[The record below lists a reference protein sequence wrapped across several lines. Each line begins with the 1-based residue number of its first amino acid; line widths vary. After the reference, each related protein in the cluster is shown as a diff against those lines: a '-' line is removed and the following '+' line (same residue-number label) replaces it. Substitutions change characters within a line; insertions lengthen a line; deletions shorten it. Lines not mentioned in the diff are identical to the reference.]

1 MENVYESFTDCYLD
15 LAQQVYNN
23 PDFES
28 SPRGMAVREKLACK
42 FTITNPLDRLP
53 YVPSRKF
60 SATYVIA
67 ELLWYL
73 SAEDRT
79 DWISNYSSFWNK
91 ISDDGT
97 TANSAYGA
105 RIFKPHP
112 RIAGGT
118 FSQWDYIKEEL
129 KNDPDSRRAV
139 VHIRSPWDSVKAKLD
154 VPCTLSL
161 QFFVRDDS
169 LHLVAHMR
177 SSDLILGI
185 AYDVPAFTLMQ
196 ELMAK
201 ELGVGMGTYTHVS
214 NSLHIYE
221 RHFEMVEDMISK
233 DSILEA
239 VGNHRSSGPM
249 PEMPSMPPT
258 DTLYNIESQ
267 LRVANNL
274 EEINGIVK
282 LASENDDCSA
292 DYWVDWVK
300 ILAAHRCSRLKI
312 RGEKKNL
319 ISSTSF
325 AGYHQF

>member
-53 YVPSRKF
+53 YVPVRKF

-79 DWISNYSSFWNK
+79 EWISNYSSFWNS

-118 FSQWDYIKEEL
+118 FSQWDYVKEEL
-129 KNDPDSRRAV
+129 RKDADSRRAV

-161 QFFVRDDS
+161 QFFIRDGS

-196 ELMAK
+196 ELMAR
-201 ELGVGMGTYTHVS
+201 ELGVKMGTYTHVS

-221 RHFEMVEDMISK
+221 RHFEMVEGMISK
-233 DSILEA
+233 DSILESMN
-239 VGNHRSSGPM
+239 NHRLAGPM
-249 PEMPSMPPT
+249 PEMPSLPPT
-258 DTLYNIESQ
+258 EVLYNIESQ
-267 LRVANNL
+267 LRVASTL
-274 EEINGIVK
+274 EEVNSIVD
-282 LASENDDCSA
+282 ATSRIPVCNE
-292 DYWVDWVK
+292 DYWTDWVK
-300 ILAAHRCSRLKI
+300 ILAAHRCSKLKI

-319 ISSTSF
+319 IAGTSF
-325 AGYHQF
+325 AGYRQF